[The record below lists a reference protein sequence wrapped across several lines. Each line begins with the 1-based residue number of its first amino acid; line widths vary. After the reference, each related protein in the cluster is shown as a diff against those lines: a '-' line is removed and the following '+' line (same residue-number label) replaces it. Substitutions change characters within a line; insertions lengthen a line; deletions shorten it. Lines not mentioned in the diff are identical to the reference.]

1 MKMGDA
7 IKQEKVAI
15 VGTPCHM
22 IAASKM
28 DRFSDILGE
37 SPIEIKIGLFCMEN
51 FSYSYMKKLLEEQNI
66 DMNDVKECRI
76 EKNFVWF
83 YLSDGQVFKIPIEK
97 AKSCI
102 RKNCN
107 ICMDFTSELSDLS
120 VGSVGSKEGWSTII
134 VRTDK
139 GLELL
144 KNAERDEY
152 LQTKPIEESGLKL
165 IEKLANKKKTENQS
179 EITKR
184 ERVGRPVI
192 YRRQMPLSEFSEEVS
207 MCQFQDLKGDVIDIG
222 ACVLCGACDYVCPEG
237 IIKIE
242 DRKPQIKGKCPEG
255 CNLCYIACPRTYIPD
270 DILSKESDKKP
281 LGDYIKILSAKAPM
295 LKGQDGGVA
304 TALLDYA
311 LSKKLVDEEKK
322 ILDEAN
328 KQNDGRTN
336 MDEKLNKFPN
346 QDTTDKKKKGLFK
359 KIFGKKGKE

>member
-1 MKMGDA
+1 MGDA

-51 FSYSYMKKLLEEQNI
+51 FSYSYMKKLLEENNI

-120 VGSVGSKEGWSTII
+120 VGSVGSEEGWSTII

-144 KNAERDEY
+144 KNAEKDEY
-152 LQTKPIEESGLKL
+152 YTNQTH
-165 IEKLANKKKTENQS
+165 
-179 EITKR
+179 
-184 ERVGRPVI
+184 
-192 YRRQMPLSEFSEEVS
+192 RR
-207 MCQFQDLKGDVIDIG
+207 IR
-222 ACVLCGACDYVCPEG
+222 A
-237 IIKIE
+237 
-242 DRKPQIKGKCPEG
+242 
-255 CNLCYIACPRTYIPD
+255 
-270 DILSKESDKKP
+270 
-281 LGDYIKILSAKAPM
+281 
-295 LKGQDGGVA
+295 
-304 TALLDYA
+304 
-311 LSKKLVDEEKK
+311 
-322 ILDEAN
+322 
-328 KQNDGRTN
+328 
-336 MDEKLNKFPN
+336 
-346 QDTTDKKKKGLFK
+346 
-359 KIFGKKGKE
+359 